1 MNATMRI
8 LLGLLVSVLA
18 GLEVRE
24 KPIAGYCGFLCGD
37 LLLLE
42 GIERILPK

>member
-1 MNATMRI
+1 MNPTMQI

-24 KPIAGYCGFLCGD
+24 NPMAGYCGFLCGG

-42 GIERILPK
+42 GIDHILPK

>member
-1 MNATMRI
+1 MRI

-18 GLEVRE
+18 GLEIRE
-24 KPIAGYCGFLCGD
+24 NPIAGYCGFLCGG

-42 GIERILPK
+42 GLDQFLPK